1 MPTDASSLSCEEA
14 KSRQENIASL
24 SKPFVQKSEA
34 ELAYEHI
41 KQYIAEFQSE
51 IDENHEISIS
61 IFTPTQEFNINVAN
75 VGFYG
80 PNIIS
85 FYGDDND
92 GNKMQVIQHVNQV
105 NIQLR
110 CVPISE
116 NQPKKSIGFLPEPV
130 SPIEE

>member
-1 MPTDASSLSCEEA
+1 MPTDARSLSYEET
-14 KSRQENIASL
+14 KSRQEKIASL
-24 SKPFVQKSEA
+24 SKPIVHKSEA

-41 KQYIAEFQSE
+41 KQYVSKFQSE
-51 IDENHEISIS
+51 LDENHQISIS
-61 IFTPTQEFNINVAN
+61 IFTPTQEFNIMVAD

-80 PNIIS
+80 PNIVS
-85 FYGDDND
+85 FYGTDND
-92 GNKMQVIQHVNQV
+92 GNKIQVIQHVNQV

-110 CVPISE
+110 CVPKSE